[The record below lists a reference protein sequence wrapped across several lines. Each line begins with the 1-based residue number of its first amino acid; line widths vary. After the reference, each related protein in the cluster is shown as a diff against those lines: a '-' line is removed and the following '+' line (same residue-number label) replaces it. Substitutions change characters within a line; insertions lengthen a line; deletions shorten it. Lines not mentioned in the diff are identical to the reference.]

1 MTVGA
6 LYGLARDTQLG
17 LRYLSGRTISS
28 PTVRYDLTDRYST
41 DSLQVDL
48 NVRF

>member
-1 MTVGA
+1 
-6 LYGLARDTQLG
+6 LARDTHVG

-28 PTVRYDLTDRYST
+28 PTVNWENK
-41 DSLQVDL
+41 DSYAFDTLQVDL